1 MGSLFKPSTT
11 VVQAPQQSTTSY
23 EIPGYFKEAQE
34 AAISR
39 ALASTIGTPTFD
51 SSGVMTSMG
60 TPVAYQAYT
69 GQRIAPLSGYEQ
81 QAANV
86 LSQQILPQAGQLG
99 AIGAQTFDA
108 ATASQYMNPYQE
120 QVISG
125 TLSDLGEQYGM
136 AQRALGA
143 RAIGAGA
150 FGGSREGVERALGT
164 ERFIEQVGDV
174 SGRLRQAGF
183 ESGAQRFAADRAT
196 QLGAAQAQLQ
206 GLAGAVTGLAGA
218 GATERGIEQA
228 GLAES
233 YRDFIEQREYPNEQV
248 RQIIGALSGA
258 PIRSYGEERSGFV
271 GTPVAGPST
280 FGQIA
285 GAAGALAPFFSDRR
299 LKEDINLIG
308 QSPNGINIY
317 SFKYKGDDKIYQGVM
332 ADEVPEASIVG
343 DYGYLMVDYS
353 KVDVEFKQLN

>member
-1 MGSLFKPSTT
+1 MGSIFKPSTNI
-11 VVQAPQQSTTSY
+11 VQVPQQSTTSY
-23 EIPGYFKEAQE
+23 DIPEYFKEIQE
-34 AAISR
+34 RTLRRAESVGSR
-39 ALASTIGTPTFD
+39 D
-51 SSGVMTSMG
+51 
-60 TPVAYQAYT
+60 YEAYT

-150 FGGSREGVERALGT
+150 FGGAREGVERALGT

-196 QLGAAQAQLQ
+196 QLGASQAQLQ
-206 GLAGAVTGLAGA
+206 GLAGAVTGLGGA

-233 YRDFIEQREYPNEQV
+233 YRDFIEEREYPNEQV
-248 RQIIGALSGA
+248 RQIIGALAGA
-258 PIRSYGEERSGFV
+258 PIRTYGEERSGFV
-271 GTPVAGPST
+271 GTPVNQDLVP
-280 FGQIA
+280 
-285 GAAGALAPFFSDRR
+285 LVR
-299 LKEDINLIG
+299 L
-308 QSPNGINIY
+308 QV
-317 SFKYKGDDKIYQGVM
+317 Q
-332 ADEVPEASIVG
+332 PE
-343 DYGYLMVDYS
+343 L
-353 KVDVEFKQLN
+353 